1 MPQVQHLRKQ
11 ILLNSNSKNI
21 QDTTTTTTMKNLEWE
36 LQQCIQDAQDI
47 LLATAPVIVTSCV
60 GAYQLSV
67 RQQENEDSNH
77 NNRKTSSSGD
87 ASSGDASSG
96 SMMNHRDNDGH
107 ATELSPPRFSLVVL
121 DEAAQCSEPGLVCAL
136 VASKAAQLVL
146 VGDTKQLPPTVA
158 SSSKELRDKLGI
170 SPMDRLERDCWI
182 IDDNNEKKHDT
193 DADENL
199 NKNKST
205 STLQVQYRMTPSLME
220 FPSNYFYKGL
230 VKSFLTTKTTT
241 PPVLVS
247 TSSWNSLN
255 TTISTA
261 VPSILD
267 NNVSKVFEPGI
278 IAQESPTTMDPILLP
293 LGFTWPVLSVPLA
306 FINVGGGD
314 GEVLHTSSTGFSSGS
329 NSNGTG
335 GGRSNPIEATRVARI
350 VINMLEAELEGK
362 LAASSSSSS
371 RICVLTPYSKQVQVI
386 RSTLQQE
393 ALLLLRSRNNDILSS
408 TNTTNN
414 NITPTG
420 TTDTSSVLKSLIYND
435 DSIVRVGTIDSFQG
449 QECDVVLFSPVR
461 AIIIKIYC
469 FAVFSNCNRRFAKI
483 DYKKL
488 LFCCFLC

>member
-21 QDTTTTTTMKNLEWE
+21 QDTTTTTTTMKNLEWE

-67 RQQENEDSNH
+67 RQQENEDANH
-77 NNRKTSSSGD
+77 NNRKTS
-87 ASSGDASSG
+87 SSGDASSG

-107 ATELSPPRFSLVVL
+107 ATESSPPRFSLVVL

-314 GEVLHTSSTGFSSGS
+314 GEVLHTSSTGFSSS
-329 NSNGTG
+329 SSSSNGTG

-362 LAASSSSSS
+362 SAASSSSS

-414 NITPTG
+414 NITHTG
-420 TTDTSSVLKSLIYND
+420 TPDTSSVLKSLIYND

-461 AIIIKIYC
+461 AIIIRILL
-469 FAVFSNCNRRFAKI
+469 
-483 DYKKL
+483 L
-488 LFCCFLC
+488 LFFPTATVALRK

>member
-67 RQQENEDSNH
+67 RQQENEDTNH

-107 ATELSPPRFSLVVL
+107 ATESSPPRFSLVVL

-199 NKNKST
+199 NKNKSS

-461 AIIIKIYC
+461 AIIVRILL
-469 FAVFSNCNRRFAKI
+469 
-483 DYKKL
+483 L
-488 LFCCFLC
+488 LFFPTATVALRK

>member
-67 RQQENEDSNH
+67 RQQENEDDNH
-77 NNRKTSSSGD
+77 NNRKTS
-87 ASSGDASSG
+87 SSGDASSG

-107 ATELSPPRFSLVVL
+107 ATESSPPRFSLVVL

-170 SPMDRLERDCWI
+170 SPMDRLEREGWI
-182 IDDNNEKKHDT
+182 IDDNNEKKHNT
-193 DADENL
+193 DADKNL

-230 VKSFLTTKTTT
+230 VKSFSTAKTTT

-255 TTISTA
+255 RTISTA
-261 VPSILD
+261 VPSIPD

-414 NITPTG
+414 NITHTG
-420 TTDTSSVLKSLIYND
+420 TPDTSSVLKSLIYND

-461 AIIIKIYC
+461 AIIIRILL
-469 FAVFSNCNRRFAKI
+469 
-483 DYKKL
+483 L
-488 LFCCFLC
+488 LFFPTATVALRK